1 MSFSVRDTGIGIP
14 KGKQDLIF
22 QPFVQAD
29 TTTTRQ
35 FGGTGLGLAIER
47 PRGNAPFEQT
57 RRGRGGQGLRFHFF
71 MVTVVPRP
79 TSETMLKSSMIRFAP
94 GSPSPRLLPVE

>member
-1 MSFSVRDTGIGIP
+1 MP
-14 KGKQDLIF
+14 KRVHHGDQC
-22 QPFVQAD
+22 PG
-29 TTTTRQ
+29 
-35 FGGTGLGLAIER
+35 FGGLDQVEIPGLGLAIER

-57 RRGRGGQGLRFHFF
+57 RRGRGSQGLRFHFF